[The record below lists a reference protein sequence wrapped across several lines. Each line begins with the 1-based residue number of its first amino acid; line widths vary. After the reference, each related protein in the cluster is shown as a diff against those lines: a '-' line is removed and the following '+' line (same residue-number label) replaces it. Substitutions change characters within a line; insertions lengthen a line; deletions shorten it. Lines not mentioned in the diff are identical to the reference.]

1 MRPFKP
7 RRLSW
12 HREAGVTWPPGF
24 VGTSLLARTGHGT
37 CHRAMSCTV
46 ADQLAQRG
54 KPGPAERHSGI
65 AHLEEHVRMT
75 WDPESAPAGQVPARQ
90 LRAGRLRRV
99 WAGRPPHAAGGAGPP
114 PGGSREWGIGGL
126 LGG

>member
-46 ADQLAQRG
+46 ADQLAQHD
-54 KPGPAERHSGI
+54 PAERHSGI
-65 AHLEEHVRMT
+65 AHLEEHVRMP
-75 WDPESAPAGQVPARQ
+75 WDPESAPAGQLPARQ
-90 LRAGRLRRV
+90 LRAGRPRLY
-99 WAGRPPHAAGGAGPP
+99 RPAHPTPAAC
-114 PGGSREWGIGGL
+114 RL
-126 LGG
+126 TH